1 MIWDSFT
8 PWSALAGGALI
19 GTAASVLLVLNGRV
33 AGISGVLGGL
43 LAPKPG
49 EVSWRIAFLIGLALG
64 GLSMLFVGYDGFGA
78 SPRALPIVAIAGALV
93 GVGTRIGNG
102 CTSGHGVC
110 GLSRLSVR
118 SLAATITFM
127 ATGVIA
133 ASAARIY
140 GGVS

>member
-1 MIWDSFT
+1 MNWESFT
-8 PWSALAGGALI
+8 PWTALAGGALI

-43 LAPKPG
+43 LHPKAG
-49 EVSWRIAFLIGLALG
+49 EVTWRIAFVVGLALG
-64 GLSMLFVGYDGFGA
+64 GLVMLLASYDGFAA
-78 SPRALPIVAIAGALV
+78 SPRALPIVALAGALV

-118 SLAATITFM
+118 SLAATLTFM

-133 ASAARIY
+133 ASAARLF

>member
-1 MIWDSFT
+1 MNWESFT
-8 PWSALAGGALI
+8 PWTALAGGALI

-33 AGISGVLGGL
+33 AGISGVLGGIL
-43 LAPKPG
+43 HPKAG
-49 EVSWRIAFLIGLALG
+49 EVTWRIAFVVGLALG
-64 GLSMLFVGYDGFGA
+64 GLVMLATSYDGFAA
-78 SPRALPIVAIAGALV
+78 SPRALPIVALAGALV

-118 SLAATITFM
+118 SLAATLTFM

-133 ASAARIY
+133 ASAARLF